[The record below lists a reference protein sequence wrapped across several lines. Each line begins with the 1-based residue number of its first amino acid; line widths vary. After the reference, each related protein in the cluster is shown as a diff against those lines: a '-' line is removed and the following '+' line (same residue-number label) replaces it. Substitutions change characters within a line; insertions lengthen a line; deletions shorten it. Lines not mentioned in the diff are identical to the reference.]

1 MSDPVRRPPTP
12 SLVQIV
18 VADQLP
24 ASAVDRLRRPG
35 WSVVITAGQDAAAR
49 DAALATADALV
60 VRSATKVTSALLEK
74 APRLRV
80 VARAGTGVDTIDV
93 EAATARGILVINAPG
108 ANSVSVAELALA
120 LALSLV
126 RHVPAA
132 DASMKGGQW
141 EKSKFTGDEL
151 SGRTLGLVGFGRIG
165 REVAL
170 RARAF
175 DMTVLT
181 ADPYLSAEA
190 AQAGGAE
197 LVSLD
202 ELLGRADLISLHAP
216 ATAET
221 RQIINRDTLARVKK
235 GARLINT
242 ARGELID
249 TAALVDALKSGQL
262 AGAAIDVFEVEPPTD
277 STLQLLPQV
286 IATPHIAASTREGQ
300 ERVGLDTVDAL
311 CEFLERGIVR
321 NAVNAPA
328 LAPAVAARI
337 GPLLPAAQRFGQ
349 VAAALLPGPL
359 TSVGIRVYGELA
371 ALPSRPMADAMLT
384 GLFGAVLA
392 EGVSPVNVR
401 TIAGQRGVEIV
412 ESQSSRAHD
421 HVDVVSLKLWSGTA
435 ERWLEAAFAPGRDA
449 RLVRIDDVRVDA
461 PLSGTLLVIWN
472 ADEPGVI
479 GRVGTIAGDS
489 GLNIA
494 SFSLGR
500 HPGGAV
506 GVVSLDLGADDES
519 PLAEAM
525 AKIRALPAVRE
536 VRLVRG

>member
-1 MSDPVRRPPTP
+1 MSETVRDPGSASPVN
-12 SLVQIV
+12 IV

-24 ASAVDRLRRPG
+24 ASAVERLKRPG

-49 DAALATADALV
+49 DAALSAADALV
-60 VRSATKVTSALLEK
+60 VRSATKVTAALIEK

-93 EAATARGILVINAPG
+93 DAATARGILVINAPG
-108 ANSVSVAELALA
+108 ANSVSVAELAMGLA
-120 LALSLV
+120 LALV

-151 SGRTLGLVGFGRIG
+151 CGRTLGLIGFGRIG
-165 REVAL
+165 REVAQ

-181 ADPYLSAEA
+181 ADPYLTPEA
-190 AQAGGAE
+190 AQSGGAE
-197 LVSLD
+197 LVTLD
-202 ELLGRADLISLHAP
+202 ELLSRADVISLHAP
-216 ATAET
+216 STAET
-221 RQIINRDTLARVKK
+221 RQIINRGTLARMKK

-249 TAALVDALKSGQL
+249 TGALVEALKAGQIG
-262 AGAAIDVFEVEPPTD
+262 GAAIDVFDVEPPTD
-277 STLQLLPQV
+277 PTLQSMPQV

-328 LAPAVAARI
+328 LSPAVAARI

-349 VAAALLPGPL
+349 LAAALLPGPL
-359 TSVGIRVYGELA
+359 TSVGVRVYGELA
-371 ALPSRPMADAMLT
+371 ALPSRPLADAILT
-384 GLFGAVLA
+384 GLFSGILA

-401 TIAGQRGVEIV
+401 AIAGQRGVEIV

-421 HVDVVSLKLWSGTA
+421 HVDVVSLKVWSGTT
-435 ERWLEAAFAPGRDA
+435 ERWLEAAFPGRDA

-461 PLSGTLLVIWN
+461 PLAGTLLVIWN

-479 GRVGTIAGDS
+479 GRVGTIAGDA

-500 HPGGAV
+500 HQGGAV
-506 GVVSLDLGADDES
+506 GVVSLDLGKDDE
-519 PLAEAM
+519 PKLAGAIE
-525 AKIRALPAVRE
+525 KITALPAVKE
-536 VRLVRG
+536 VRLVRV

>member
-1 MSDPVRRPPTP
+1 MSDTAHSSP
-12 SLVQIV
+12 SSSSIHVV

-24 ASAVDRLRRPG
+24 ASALDRLRRSG
-35 WSVVITAGQDAAAR
+35 WSVVVTAGQDEAAR
-49 DAALATADALV
+49 NAALETADALV
-60 VRSATKVTSALLEK
+60 VRSATKVTGALIAR

-108 ANSVSVAELALA
+108 ANSVSVAELTLALA
-120 LALSLV
+120 LALV

-132 DASMKGGQW
+132 DASMKTGRW

-151 SGRTLGLVGFGRIG
+151 SGRTLGLIGFGRIG

-175 DMTVLT
+175 DMTVIT
-181 ADPYLSAEA
+181 ADPFLSPEA
-190 AQAGGAE
+190 AESGGAS
-197 LVSLD
+197 LVTLD
-202 ELLGRADLISLHAP
+202 DLLARADLISLHAP
-216 ATAET
+216 STPET
-221 RQIINRDTLARVKK
+221 RQIINRDTLARTKK

-249 TAALVDALKSGQL
+249 TAALVEALASGQL
-262 AGAAIDVFEVEPPTD
+262 AGAAIDVFDVEPTAD
-277 STLQLLPQV
+277 HTLQSLPQV

-300 ERVGLDTVDAL
+300 ERVGIDTVDAL

-328 LAPAVAARI
+328 LPPAVAARI
-337 GPLLPAAQRFGQ
+337 APLLPVAHRFGQ

-359 TSVGIRVYGELA
+359 SGVGIRAYGELA
-371 ALPSRPMADAMLT
+371 ALPPRPLADAILT
-384 GLFGAVLA
+384 GLFTSMLA

-401 TIAGQRGVEIV
+401 TIAGERGVEIV
-412 ESQSSRAHD
+412 ESQSSRAHS
-421 HVDVVSLKLWSGTA
+421 HVDVVSLKLWSGTTA
-435 ERWLEAAFAPGRDA
+435 RWLEAAFAPGREG
-449 RLVRIDDVRVDA
+449 RLVRIDDVRLDA

-479 GRVGTIAGDS
+479 GRVGTIAGEC

-500 HPGGAV
+500 HEGGAV
-506 GVVSLDLGADDES
+506 GVVNLDLEPKDEARLAD
-519 PLAEAM
+519 AVAQ
-525 AKIRALPAVRE
+525 IRELPAVKD
-536 VRLVRG
+536 VRRV